1 MSDEPMTSEAF
12 WSEIHSRRTIIGPRA
27 SADPGPAAPA
37 EPPAEPTAPSAEDIN
52 ALSLDDY
59 AGQREALGIRH
70 QASDIIGLS
79 ETDDRS
85 GFPSWRTPQPEQVE
99 FTEMDRYTEDREA
112 AGVPNL
118 NDFGTAQREYRVNAS
133 PWRAV

>member
-1 MSDEPMTSEAF
+1 MSTQHTVTGDFFDGIRTAF
-12 WSEIHSRRTIIGPRA
+12 FT
-27 SADPGPAAPA
+27 DAAA
-37 EPPAEPTAPSAEDIN
+37 EPAAPSAEDIN

-85 GFPSWRTPQPEQVE
+85 GFPSWRTPQPEQIE
-99 FTEMDRYTEDREA
+99 FTDMDRYSEDREA
-112 AGVPNL
+112 AGIKTASSV
-118 NDFGTAQREYRVNAS
+118 FGVAPAQPRTHSS
-133 PWRAV
+133 PYSI

>member
-1 MSDEPMTSEAF
+1 MSTQHTVTGDFFDGIRTAFFTDAAAEA
-12 WSEIHSRRTIIGPRA
+12 A
-27 SADPGPAAPA
+27 A
-37 EPPAEPTAPSAEDIN
+37 EPAAPSAEDIN

-59 AGQREALGIRH
+59 AGQREALGVRH

-85 GFPSWRTPQPEQVE
+85 GFPSWRTPQPEQIE
-99 FTEMDRYTEDREA
+99 FTEMDRYSEDREV

-118 NDFGTAQREYRVNAS
+118 NDFGLPARTQRNNAS
-133 PWRAV
+133 TWRAV

>member
-1 MSDEPMTSEAF
+1 MSTQHTVTGDFFDGIRTAFFTDAAAEA
-12 WSEIHSRRTIIGPRA
+12 A
-27 SADPGPAAPA
+27 A
-37 EPPAEPTAPSAEDIN
+37 EPAAPSAEDIN

-59 AGQREALGIRH
+59 AGQREALGVRH

-118 NDFGTAQREYRVNAS
+118 NDFGLPARTQRNNAS